1 MCMPCMFPHHAS
13 MHPRSTER
21 ETVPVEVRTLDQV
34 AHVGVGGELDGRLQ
48 LLEVDGARAV
58 FVDIV
63 EEL

>member
-1 MCMPCMFPHHAS
+1 